1 MPEQTQKKI
10 ISIAEQLKNET
21 DENKQQE
28 LKRKLPTRMLQ
39 CWIDEGLP
47 RDDENAH
54 DNGTVIIDVDH
65 LTRPAR
71 EIWEDRLKEKVM
83 ALNPILFEISI
94 RENGFHGWFVRPV
107 RMTIE
112 EAQIYFCEKLGFSA
126 ERDKNVKNISRA
138 LFCVPPANILHIDYD
153 MMFGD
158 KPLPTP
164 IVPTE
169 EELEAVREIANSPS
183 PKSSAKSE
191 EIEEEKEKEEDGR
204 EYPTEYRDG
213 ITFAA
218 IRDELLRLNP
228 DLQLDASGEPMEGC
242 RNTAEVYLAS
252 QLKYITD
259 GNVNWLKQIIPNYTG
274 DEKEWLNALKSA
286 EKYPIQHQMSS
297 KLRQAIKNLTETSS
311 VNSESEG
318 SDSNENSL
326 PKRPA
331 KLPKMIDVCTQ
342 VVPEVCRDYIAHAVI
357 PLFANYLSDVKVWHP
372 DNSLKAMFYYCIV
385 VAPSESGKEAIKT
398 LQEVIM
404 DEIKQSDRHWRE
416 ELAEYSKEEKRT
428 RNNKSDERPEFP
440 EGLHIQWLASSLT
453 AAAFLLRTQ
462 WCRQAGNKSV
472 YTYYPEIDALKGL
485 ETNGFKDFTT
495 IIRNAFDNEEIGRE
509 CATSDGLTGQE
520 KIAWNFNGS
529 TTPENYQF
537 FKGWV
542 GNGTAGRIDF
552 VTILPD
558 PLQKKFKY
566 LRVDDEKKEELK
578 KVLQPYIDN
587 LKSAKGNLECPEAL
601 ELAERMEDYIDERKN
616 LYDDLAAKYM
626 GNRCKIIAF
635 RIAMLL
641 WIANGQE
648 WTKEI
653 EDFAWWCMEYGL
665 AVKNLLFADQL
676 QDLEKKSR
684 RISSNGIPG
693 RKGILELLPN
703 DGFTYA
709 EFFEAKKKHFN
720 FMGNLKEAQ
729 QALNVLKSRGNVI
742 KNEEGLWFKTE
753 KYLKQHGQSA

>member
-10 ISIAEQLKNET
+10 ISIAEQLKHET

-54 DNGTVIIDVDH
+54 DNGTIIIDVDH

-71 EIWEDRLKEKVM
+71 EIWEDGQKEKVM

-94 RENGFHGWFVRPV
+94 RENGYHGWFVRPV
-107 RMTIE
+107 GMTIE

-191 EIEEEKEKEEDGR
+191 ETEEEEKEDDGR

-318 SDSNENSL
+318 ADSTENSL

-331 KLPKMIDVCTQ
+331 KLPKMIDVCTE
-342 VVPEVCRDYIAHAVI
+342 VVPDVCKDYIAHAVI

-462 WCRQAGNKSV
+462 WCRLAGNKSV

-520 KIAWNFNGS
+520 NIAWNFNGS

-587 LKSAKGNLECPEAL
+587 LKAAKGNLECPEAL

-653 EDFAWWCMEYGL
+653 EEYAWWCMEYGL

-703 DGFTYA
+703 EGFTDND
-709 EFFEAKKKHFN
+709 FFQAKKKHFN
-720 FMGNLKEAQ
+720 WMGNLKEAQ
-729 QALNVLKSRGNVI
+729 LALNVLKSRGNVI

>member
-10 ISIAEQLKNET
+10 ISIAEQLKHET

-54 DNGTVIIDVDH
+54 DNGTIIIDVDH

-71 EIWEDRLKEKVM
+71 EIWEDGQKEKVM

-94 RENGFHGWFVRPV
+94 RENGYHGWFVRPV
-107 RMTIE
+107 GMTIE

-191 EIEEEKEKEEDGR
+191 ETEEEEKEDDGR

-318 SDSNENSL
+318 ADSTENSL

-331 KLPKMIDVCTQ
+331 KLPKMIDVCTE
-342 VVPEVCRDYIAHAVI
+342 VVPDVCKDYIAHAVI

-404 DEIKQSDRHWRE
+404 DEIKQSDIYHLRQFR
-416 ELAEYSKEEKRT
+416 R
-428 RNNKSDERPEFP
+428 
-440 EGLHIQWLASSLT
+440 SLW
-453 AAAFLLRTQ
+453 Q
-462 WCRQAGNKSV
+462 
-472 YTYYPEIDALKGL
+472 
-485 ETNGFKDFTT
+485 
-495 IIRNAFDNEEIGRE
+495 
-509 CATSDGLTGQE
+509 
-520 KIAWNFNGS
+520 
-529 TTPENYQF
+529 
-537 FKGWV
+537 
-542 GNGTAGRIDF
+542 
-552 VTILPD
+552 
-558 PLQKKFKY
+558 
-566 LRVDDEKKEELK
+566 
-578 KVLQPYIDN
+578 
-587 LKSAKGNLECPEAL
+587 
-601 ELAERMEDYIDERKN
+601 
-616 LYDDLAAKYM
+616 
-626 GNRCKIIAF
+626 
-635 RIAMLL
+635 
-641 WIANGQE
+641 
-648 WTKEI
+648 
-653 EDFAWWCMEYGL
+653 
-665 AVKNLLFADQL
+665 
-676 QDLEKKSR
+676 
-684 RISSNGIPG
+684 
-693 RKGILELLPN
+693 
-703 DGFTYA
+703 
-709 EFFEAKKKHFN
+709 
-720 FMGNLKEAQ
+720 
-729 QALNVLKSRGNVI
+729 
-742 KNEEGLWFKTE
+742 
-753 KYLKQHGQSA
+753 